1 MILKNKG
8 KIIQCGIISF
18 CVVASLFYGCKKDGT
33 VEIPDPGD
41 PSLAG
46 IEFKVPTNWP
56 TPVYDF
62 SQNPLT
68 KEGFKLGRKLFFETK
83 LSRDNTVSCGSCH
96 QPFAAFSQIE
106 HDVSHGVN
114 EKIGTRNS
122 PALFNLNW
130 HTSFFWDGGVNHI
143 ELQPFGPI
151 TNPLEMDET
160 LVNIVAKLEGD
171 ASYRQLFKDAF
182 GSEEV
187 TTQKIAKSLA
197 QFMGLMVSSNS
208 KYDKHIRNES
218 GGTFTT
224 QEQNGLNLFQSKCS
238 SCHKEPLFSDFKFKN
253 NGLALV
259 PNTKGVIDSGRG
271 IITPFEPSSYYKFKT
286 PSLRN
291 LKYTTPYMHDGRF
304 TTIDQ
309 VLEHYSTGIHQT
321 PNLDPSLTNGI
332 PLTATEKE
340 DLKAFLNT
348 LNDEE
353 FVKDIRF
360 QEPK

>member
-1 MILKNKG
+1 MILKYKG
-8 KIIQCGIISF
+8 KIIQWSIISF
-18 CVVASLFYGCKKDGT
+18 CAAVSFFYSCKKDDPV
-33 VEIPDPGD
+33 VEVPGD
-41 PSLAG
+41 PSLVG
-46 IEFKVPTNWP
+46 IQFNVPEDWP
-56 TPVYDF
+56 IPVYNF

-83 LSRDNTVSCGSCH
+83 LSKDNTVSCGTCH
-96 QPFAAFSQIE
+96 QPFAAFAQIE
-106 HDVSHGVN
+106 HNVSHGI
-114 EKIGTRNS
+114 EERIGTRNS

-160 LVNIVAKLEGD
+160 LVNIVSKLQAD
-171 ASYRQLFKDAF
+171 AGYKQLFKDAF
-182 GSEEV
+182 GTEEV
-187 TTQKIAKSLA
+187 TTQKIARSLA

-208 KYDKHIRNES
+208 KYDKHMRNEN
-218 GGTFTT
+218 GGTFTA
-224 QEQNGLNLFQSKCS
+224 QEQNGLNLFKNKCS
-238 SCHKEPLFSDFKFKN
+238 SCHTEPLFSDFTFRN
-253 NGLALV
+253 NGLELIT
-259 PNTKGVIDSGRG
+259 NTKGVIDSGRG
-271 IITPFEPSSYYKFKT
+271 IITPDEPSSYYKFKV

-309 VLEHYSTGIHQT
+309 VLEHYATGVHQT
-321 PNLDPSLTNGI
+321 PNLDPLLTSGI
-332 PLTATEKE
+332 PLTASEKE

>member
-1 MILKNKG
+1 MIPKHKG
-8 KIIQCGIISF
+8 KAIQWGIISF
-18 CVVASLFYGCKKDGT
+18 CALVSFFYSCKKEKSPE
-33 VEIPDPGD
+33 VEPGD
-41 PSLAG
+41 PSLTG
-46 IEFKVPTNWP
+46 IEFKVPADWP
-56 TPVYDF
+56 LPVYNF
-62 SQNPLT
+62 SENPLT
-68 KEGFKLGRKLFFETK
+68 KEGFKLGRKLFFEVK

-106 HDVSHGVN
+106 HNVSHGV
-114 EKIGTRNS
+114 EERIGTRNS

-151 TNPLEMDET
+151 TNPVEMDET
-160 LVNIVAKLEGD
+160 LANVVDKLQAD
-171 ASYRQLFKDAF
+171 ADYRKLFKDAF

-187 TTQKIAKSLA
+187 TTQKIARSLT

-208 KYDKHIRNES
+208 KYDKHMRNEG
-218 GGTFTT
+218 GGTFTA
-224 QEQNGLNLFQSKCS
+224 QEQNGLILFRNKCS
-238 SCHKEPLFSDFKFKN
+238 SCHTEPLFSNFTFKN
-253 NGLALV
+253 NGLALI

-271 IITPFEPSSYYKFKT
+271 IITPFEPSSYYTFKV

-291 LKYTTPYMHDGRF
+291 LAYTAPYMHDGRL

-309 VLEHYSTGIHQT
+309 VLEHYATGIHQT
-321 PNLDPSLTNGI
+321 PNLDPSLTSGI
-332 PLTATEKE
+332 PLTTAERE

-348 LNDEE
+348 LNDES